1 MSNKKVEKKKR
12 RLLDRIEQLENE
24 LKDSLTKKD
33 SATAEISVGDQQ
45 RKIAQLKK
53 EYRDIET
60 KARLNLLASRYTLFL

>member
-24 LKDSLTKKD
+24 LRDSLTKKD

-53 EYRDIET
+53 EYRE
-60 KARLNLLASRYTLFL
+60 L